1 MVLEKEF
8 DLEIEK
14 VVEKIKRRGYKRILI
29 QLPAGLKPK
38 ALEIA
43 KQISKETS
51 AEVYI
56 WGGSAYGACDI
67 PIGVSKFGIDLLVH
81 FGHAMFRAD
90 EIHRY

>member
-1 MVLEKEF
+1 MKEDF
-8 DLEIEK
+8 DLEL
-14 VVEKIKRRGYKRILI
+14 EKIVNKIKEKNYKRVLI
-29 QLPAGLKPK
+29 QLPFGLKPK

-43 KQISKETS
+43 KYIKENTE